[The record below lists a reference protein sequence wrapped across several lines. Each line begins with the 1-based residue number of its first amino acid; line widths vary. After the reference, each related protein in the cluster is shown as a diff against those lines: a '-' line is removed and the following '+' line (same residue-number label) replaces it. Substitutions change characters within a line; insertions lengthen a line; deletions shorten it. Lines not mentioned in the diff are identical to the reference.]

1 MSWPDGRSSGMA
13 GKAGGFSRRAV
24 LRGLLGAAAVAPVLG
39 ACGDGGFRP
48 MYAPSAIGANV
59 NEKLAQVDVAL
70 IPGRVGQR
78 IRNELIFQNTGG
90 GVPQQA
96 KYKLEI
102 AIRESLT
109 STLVRID
116 GESSAQ
122 VYNLD
127 AAFRLIRME
136 DKAVVL
142 EGASYGRAGF
152 ERFQDI
158 YANVRA
164 KDDAENRAA
173 RSVANELKTRLAA
186 YLSGAA

>member
-1 MSWPDGRSSGMA
+1 MSLPDGRSSTGRGAA
-13 GKAGGFSRRAV
+13 GTFNRRSL
-24 LRGLLGAAAVAPVLG
+24 LRGLAGAALAAPLLA

-48 MYAPSAIGANV
+48 MYASTAGGV
-59 NEKLAQVDVAL
+59 STNEKLAQVDVGI

-90 GVPQQA
+90 GTPLPP

-109 STLVRID
+109 STLVRLD
-116 GESSAQ
+116 GESSGQ

-127 AAFRLIRME
+127 AAFRLI
-136 DKAVVL
+136 DIASKNVVL

-152 ERFQDI
+152 ERFQPI
-158 YANVRA
+158 YSNVRA
-164 KDDAENRAA
+164 KQDAEDRAA
-173 RSVANELKTRLAA
+173 RSVANEIKTRLAA